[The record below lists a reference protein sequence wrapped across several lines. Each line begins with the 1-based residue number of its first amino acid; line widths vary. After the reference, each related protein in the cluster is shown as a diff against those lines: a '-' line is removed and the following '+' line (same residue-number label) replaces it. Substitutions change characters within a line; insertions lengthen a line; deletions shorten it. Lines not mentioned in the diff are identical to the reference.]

1 MDIEI
6 SLLQLFET
14 TIIKNY
20 PEIHAGS
27 IKSLLKE
34 SLKKRKY
41 DIQDEAIIEAIIN
54 DKEKPLE
61 QSFTESLKQYS
72 NKIEQEIQPLV
83 SKEIQN
89 EIVDIFIFDL
99 EKLIDYFYNVL
110 INKHFI

>member
-1 MDIEI
+1 MDIET

-14 TIIKNY
+14 TISKNY
-20 PEIHAGS
+20 AEIPAS
-27 IKSLLKE
+27 IRSLLKE

-61 QSFTESLKQYS
+61 ESFTESLKRYA
-72 NKIEQEIQPLV
+72 NKMEYEIQPFT

-89 EIVDIFIFDL
+89 EIVEIFIFDL
-99 EKLIDYFYNVL
+99 EKLIDYFYNAL
-110 INKHFI
+110 INKHFT